1 MFQKAAPPLPHQM
14 SAGPEFACDFRVAL
28 PCRTLQHHP
37 RSSCEELTGLV
48 SAKPSFQDGS
58 VTRGDLERLGSRHN
72 RLTERVFTKLQP
84 PPLNGNELLTRDTS
98 RRSKR
103 TATSTSARAV
113 DPSLRAIGRR
123 TGEVRAARRSG

>member
-37 RSSCEELTGLV
+37 RSSSEELTGLV

-84 PPLNGNELLTRDTS
+84 PPSNGNELLTRDTRS
-98 RRSKR
+98 FGRRRSAER
-103 TATSTSARAV
+103 GGG
-113 DPSLRAIGRR
+113 GRR
-123 TGEVRAARRSG
+123 RLPQDDTKKGRNPNALTH